1 MIFTFDCVVA
11 VEKMDAGSPVKLSS
25 NVQKVEECY
34 NDIPLKEELLESHKQ
49 EDESC
54 DDALLYEK
62 NDKGG
67 KKYVAEK
74 ERGPQR

>member
-1 MIFTFDCVVA
+1 MIFTFNCVVA
-11 VEKMDAGSPVKLSS
+11 VEKMDAGSPVKLLS
-25 NVQKVEECY
+25 NAQKVEECY
-34 NDIPLKEELLESHKQ
+34 NDIPLKEE
-49 EDESC
+49 ESC

-67 KKYVAEK
+67 KKYVAER

>member
-34 NDIPLKEELLESHKQ
+34 NDIPLKEELLEQSQ
-49 EDESC
+49 
-54 DDALLYEK
+54 A
-62 NDKGG
+62 GG
-67 KKYVAEK
+67 
-74 ERGPQR
+74 